1 MPQEKDIAPDCT
13 SSATALGHAAPAAA
27 QPAPSP
33 AASALPLSP
42 SAAAAQLSAPPSGT
56 AVPPAPSS
64 AAPAQPSSPAAAAA
78 QLSGSLSETAAQPAS
93 FPASA
98 TAPHTLTG
106 EIDALKAVSKA
117 VRDLDSLNLTQRK
130 LFDRIE
136 HTHNNIFIQGQAGT
150 GKSTFIKYLKKHSK
164 KRIRLVAP
172 TAIAAL
178 NIEGATIHSMF
189 TLPLS
194 DFLIPQE
201 VRSTRRRKLKSILKK
216 TDILI
221 IDEVSMLRPDILDMI
236 EELCCQARG
245 NLALFGGLQIILI
258 GDLCQLPP
266 IIKPAAIPAFKQ
278 KYGTAEPYFFDALS
292 YQKGA
297 FEKIELTEVYR
308 QSDKELLSYLQNLR
322 NDENLP
328 ETVSYFNRREN
339 YPPDFAATAITI
351 TPYRSVA
358 DGINRR
364 RLAELQTPE
373 REYEAQLAGS
383 FEKMQDTPS
392 PKILTIKEGALVV
405 FNKNNYPDY
414 INGTSGIV
422 EKLEDRYIVVRC
434 LQDNKFITVRREEWK
449 SFAYDINEETGDVT
463 EKETGSFIQFPLQLG
478 YALTIHKAQGK
489 TLDRVIIDI
498 DRGAFAHGQL
508 YVALSRTRRKADM
521 LIKRGLCEDDII
533 FSDRIKS
540 FLS

>member
-1 MPQEKDIAPDCT
+1 MNLVNPQE
-13 SSATALGHAAPAAA
+13 
-27 QPAPSP
+27 
-33 AASALPLSP
+33 
-42 SAAAAQLSAPPSGT
+42 
-56 AVPPAPSS
+56 VN
-64 AAPAQPSSPAAAAA
+64 
-78 QLSGSLSETAAQPAS
+78 
-93 FPASA
+93 
-98 TAPHTLTG
+98 
-106 EIDALKAVSKA
+106 ALKAISKS
-117 VRDLDSLNLTQRK
+117 VKDLDDLNLTQRK
-130 LFDRIE
+130 LFDKIE

-194 DFLIPQE
+194 DFLIMRE
-201 VRSTRRRKLKSILKK
+201 VLSSKRRKLKSILKK

-221 IDEVSMLRPDILDMI
+221 IDEVSMVRPDILDAI
-236 EELCCQARG
+236 EALCCQARG

-266 IIKPAAIPAFKQ
+266 IIKPSATEAFRLE
-278 KYGTAEPYFFDALS
+278 YGTREPYFFDAKS

-308 QSDKELLSYLQNLR
+308 QSDKELLQYLQNLR
-322 NDENLP
+322 RDENIA
-328 ETVSYFNRREN
+328 ETVDYFNRSET
-339 YPPDFAATAITI
+339 YPPDFMNTAITI
-351 TPYRSVA
+351 TPYRAVA
-358 DGINRR
+358 EGINRR
-364 RLAELQTPE
+364 RLAALETVSK
-373 REYEAQLAGS
+373 EYEAQLNGS

-392 PKILTIKEGALVV
+392 PKTLTLKEGALVV

-422 EKLEDRYIVVRC
+422 EKLEERYIIVRC

-449 SFAYDINEETGDVT
+449 SFAYDVNEETGEVT

-489 TLDRVIIDI
+489 TLDRVIVDI

-508 YVALSRTRRKADM
+508 YVALSRTRKKADM
-521 LIKRGLCEDDII
+521 LIKHGLSEDDII
-533 FSDRIKS
+533 FSERIKS
-540 FLS
+540 FLR

>member
-1 MPQEKDIAPDCT
+1 MDKQ
-13 SSATALGHAAPAAA
+13 
-27 QPAPSP
+27 
-33 AASALPLSP
+33 
-42 SAAAAQLSAPPSGT
+42 T
-56 AVPPAPSS
+56 AV
-64 AAPAQPSSPAAAAA
+64 
-78 QLSGSLSETAAQPAS
+78 
-93 FPASA
+93 
-98 TAPHTLTG
+98 G
-106 EIDALKAVSKA
+106 EMDALKSISKA
-117 VRDLDSLNLTQRK
+117 VKDLDTLNLTQRK
-130 LFDRIE
+130 LFDKIE

-194 DFLIPQE
+194 DFLIERE
-201 VRSTRRRKLKSILKK
+201 VLSTRRRKLKSILKK
-216 TDILI
+216 TDILV
-221 IDEVSMLRPDILDMI
+221 IDEVSMLRPDILDAI
-236 EELCCQARG
+236 EALCCQARG

-266 IIKPAAIPAFKQ
+266 IIKYNVEPLFKQ
-278 KYGTAEPYFFDALS
+278 NYGTSEPYFFDAKS

-308 QSDKELLSYLQNLR
+308 QSDNELLTYLQNLR
-322 NDENLP
+322 QNENIP
-328 ETVSYFNRREN
+328 ETISYFNRREN
-339 YPPDFAATAITI
+339 YPADFTATAITI
-351 TPYRSVA
+351 TPYRTVA
-358 DGINRR
+358 DNINRR
-364 RLAELQTPE
+364 RLAELATE
-373 REYEAQLAGS
+373 EKSYDAQLVGS

-392 PKILTIKEGALVV
+392 PKKLTLKVGALVI

-422 EKLEDRYIVVRC
+422 EKLEDRFIIVRC
-434 LQDNKFITVRREEWK
+434 LQDNRFITVRREEWK
-449 SFAYDINEETGDVT
+449 SFAYDISEETGEIT
-463 EKETGSFIQFPLQLG
+463 EKETGSFIQYPLQLG

-508 YVALSRTRRKADM
+508 YVALSRTRKKEDM
-521 LIKRGLCEDDII
+521 LIKNSLCEDDII
-533 FSDRIKS
+533 FSPRIKS

>member
-1 MPQEKDIAPDCT
+1 
-13 SSATALGHAAPAAA
+13 
-27 QPAPSP
+27 
-33 AASALPLSP
+33 
-42 SAAAAQLSAPPSGT
+42 
-56 AVPPAPSS
+56 
-64 AAPAQPSSPAAAAA
+64 
-78 QLSGSLSETAAQPAS
+78 
-93 FPASA
+93 
-98 TAPHTLTG
+98 
-106 EIDALKAVSKA
+106 
-117 VRDLDSLNLTQRK
+117 
-130 LFDRIE
+130 
-136 HTHNNIFIQGQAGT
+136 
-150 GKSTFIKYLKKHSK
+150 
-164 KRIRLVAP
+164 
-172 TAIAAL
+172 
-178 NIEGATIHSMF
+178 
-189 TLPLS
+189 
-194 DFLIPQE
+194 
-201 VRSTRRRKLKSILKK
+201 
-216 TDILI
+216 
-221 IDEVSMLRPDILDMI
+221 MLRPDILDMI

-521 LIKRGLCEDDII
+521 LIKRDLCEDDII

>member
-1 MPQEKDIAPDCT
+1 MNLVNQQE
-13 SSATALGHAAPAAA
+13 
-27 QPAPSP
+27 
-33 AASALPLSP
+33 
-42 SAAAAQLSAPPSGT
+42 
-56 AVPPAPSS
+56 VN
-64 AAPAQPSSPAAAAA
+64 
-78 QLSGSLSETAAQPAS
+78 
-93 FPASA
+93 
-98 TAPHTLTG
+98 
-106 EIDALKAVSKA
+106 ALKAISKS
-117 VRDLDSLNLTQRK
+117 VKDLDDLNLTQRK
-130 LFDRIE
+130 LFDKIE

-194 DFLIPQE
+194 DFLIMRE
-201 VRSTRRRKLKSILKK
+201 VLASKRRKLKSILKK

-221 IDEVSMLRPDILDMI
+221 IDEVSMVRPDILDAI
-236 EELCCQARG
+236 EALCCQARG

-266 IIKPAAIPAFKQ
+266 IIKPSAAEAFRLE
-278 KYGTAEPYFFDALS
+278 YGTREPYFFDAKS

-308 QSDKELLSYLQNLR
+308 QSDKELLQYLQNLR
-322 NDENLP
+322 RDENIA
-328 ETVSYFNRREN
+328 ETVDYFNRAET
-339 YPPDFAATAITI
+339 YSPDFMNTAITI
-351 TPYRSVA
+351 TPYRAVA
-358 DGINRR
+358 EGINRR
-364 RLAELQTPE
+364 RLAALNTLTKD
-373 REYEAQLAGS
+373 YEAQLNGS

-392 PKILTIKEGALVV
+392 PKTLTLKEGALVV

-422 EKLEDRYIVVRC
+422 EKLEERYIIVRG

-449 SFAYDINEETGDVT
+449 SFAYDVNEETGEVT

-489 TLDRVIIDI
+489 TLDRVIVDI

-508 YVALSRTRRKADM
+508 YVALSRTRKKADM
-521 LIKRGLCEDDII
+521 LIKHGLSDDDII
-533 FSDRIKS
+533 FSERIKS
-540 FLS
+540 FLR

>member
-1 MPQEKDIAPDCT
+1 MSDEQPNGEIN
-13 SSATALGHAAPAAA
+13 ALK
-27 QPAPSP
+27 
-33 AASALPLSP
+33 
-42 SAAAAQLSAPPSGT
+42 
-56 AVPPAPSS
+56 
-64 AAPAQPSSPAAAAA
+64 
-78 QLSGSLSETAAQPAS
+78 SLSKSVKDVET
-93 FPASA
+93 
-98 TAPHTLTG
+98 
-106 EIDALKAVSKA
+106 
-117 VRDLDSLNLTQRK
+117 LNLVQRK
-130 LFDRIE
+130 LFDKIE
-136 HTHNNIFIQGQAGT
+136 HTHTNIFIQGQAGT

-194 DFLIPQE
+194 DFLIMRE
-201 VRSTRRRKLKSILKK
+201 VMSSRRRKLKSILKK
-216 TDILI
+216 TDILV
-221 IDEVSMLRPDILDMI
+221 IDEVSMVRPDILDAI
-236 EELCCQARG
+236 EALCCQARG

-266 IIKPAAIPAFKQ
+266 IIKYEAAEAFRME
-278 KYGTAEPYFFDALS
+278 YGTNEPYFFDAKS

-297 FEKIELTEVYR
+297 FEKVELTEVYR
-308 QSDKELLSYLQNLR
+308 QSDSELLGYLQNLR

-328 ETVSYFNRREN
+328 ETMAYFNRAEQ
-339 YPPDFAATAITI
+339 YPKDFASTAITI
-351 TPYRSVA
+351 TPYRQVA
-358 DGINRR
+358 DSINKSK
-364 RLAELQTPE
+364 LAAIKKEEKSYTAE
-373 REYEAQLAGS
+373 LAGS

-392 PKILTIKEGALVV
+392 PKTLTLKEGALVV

-414 INGTSGIV
+414 INGTSGLV
-422 EKLEDRYIVVRC
+422 EKLEDRYIIVRC

-449 SFAYDINEETGDVT
+449 SFAYDINEVTGDVT

-489 TLDRVIIDI
+489 TLDRVIVDI

-508 YVALSRTRRKADM
+508 YVALSRTRKKQDM
-521 LIKRGLCEDDII
+521 YIKRSLCEDDII
-533 FSDRIKS
+533 FPPRIKS

>member
-1 MPQEKDIAPDCT
+1 MNLVNQQE
-13 SSATALGHAAPAAA
+13 
-27 QPAPSP
+27 
-33 AASALPLSP
+33 
-42 SAAAAQLSAPPSGT
+42 
-56 AVPPAPSS
+56 VN
-64 AAPAQPSSPAAAAA
+64 
-78 QLSGSLSETAAQPAS
+78 
-93 FPASA
+93 
-98 TAPHTLTG
+98 
-106 EIDALKAVSKA
+106 ALKAISKS
-117 VRDLDSLNLTQRK
+117 VKDLDELNLVQRK
-130 LFDRIE
+130 LFDKIE

-194 DFLIPQE
+194 DFLIMRE
-201 VRSTRRRKLKSILKK
+201 VLSSKRRKLKSILKK

-221 IDEVSMLRPDILDMI
+221 IDEVSMVRPDILDAI
-236 EELCCQARG
+236 EALCCQARG

-266 IIKPAAIPAFKQ
+266 IIKSSATEAFRLE
-278 KYGTAEPYFFDALS
+278 YGTREPYFFDAKS

-308 QSDKELLSYLQNLR
+308 QSDKELLQYLQNLR
-322 NDENLP
+322 RDENIV
-328 ETVSYFNRREN
+328 ETVDYFNRSET
-339 YPPDFAATAITI
+339 YSPDFMNTAITI
-351 TPYRSVA
+351 TPYRAVA
-358 DGINRR
+358 EGINRR
-364 RLAELQTPE
+364 RLAALETDAKD
-373 REYEAQLAGS
+373 YEAQLNGS

-392 PKILTIKEGALVV
+392 PKTLTLKEGALVV

-422 EKLEDRYIVVRC
+422 EKLEDRYIIVRC

-449 SFAYDINEETGDVT
+449 SFAYDVNEETGEVT

-489 TLDRVIIDI
+489 TLDRVIVDI

-508 YVALSRTRRKADM
+508 YVALSRTRKKADM
-521 LIKRGLCEDDII
+521 LIKHGLSEDDII
-533 FSDRIKS
+533 FSERIKS
-540 FLS
+540 FLR

>member
-1 MPQEKDIAPDCT
+1 MEENV
-13 SSATALGHAAPAAA
+13 AAG
-27 QPAPSP
+27 
-33 AASALPLSP
+33 ASA
-42 SAAAAQLSAPPSGT
+42 
-56 AVPPAPSS
+56 
-64 AAPAQPSSPAAAAA
+64 
-78 QLSGSLSETAAQPAS
+78 
-93 FPASA
+93 
-98 TAPHTLTG
+98 G
-106 EIDALKAVSKA
+106 EINALKALSKS
-117 VRDLDSLNLTQRK
+117 VKDLDTLNLTQRK
-130 LFDRIE
+130 LFDKIE

-150 GKSTFIKYLKKHSK
+150 GKSTFIKYLRKHSK

-194 DFLIPQE
+194 DFLILRE
-201 VRSTRRRKLKSILKK
+201 IMSSKRRKLKSILKK

-221 IDEVSMLRPDILDMI
+221 VDEVSMLRPDILDAI
-236 EELCCQARG
+236 EALCCQARG

-258 GDLCQLPP
+258 GDMCQLPP
-266 IIKPAAIPAFKQ
+266 IIRQEAVPAFKRE
-278 KYGTAEPYFFDALS
+278 YGTAEPYFFDAKA

-308 QSDKELLSYLQNLR
+308 QSDRELLGYLQNLR
-322 NDENLP
+322 RDENLP

-339 YPPDFAATAITI
+339 FPADFLATAITI
-351 TPYRSVA
+351 TPYRQVA

-364 RLAELQTPE
+364 RLAELKSEE
-373 REYEAQLAGS
+373 RSYEAALAGN

-392 PKILTIKEGALVV
+392 PKVLTLREGALVV

-414 INGTSGIV
+414 INGTSGVV
-422 EKLEDRYIVVRC
+422 EKLEERYIVVRC

-449 SFAYDINEETGDVT
+449 SFAYDIDEETGEVK

-508 YVALSRTRRKADM
+508 YVALSRTRKKADM
-521 LIKRGLCEDDII
+521 FIKRGLCEDDII
-533 FSDRIKS
+533 FSERIKS

>member
-1 MPQEKDIAPDCT
+1 MEDTVRDKEIEAMR
-13 SSATALGHAAPAAA
+13 
-27 QPAPSP
+27 
-33 AASALPLSP
+33 
-42 SAAAAQLSAPPSGT
+42 
-56 AVPPAPSS
+56 
-64 AAPAQPSSPAAAAA
+64 
-78 QLSGSLSETAAQPAS
+78 SLSKSVQ
-93 FPASA
+93 
-98 TAPHTLTG
+98 
-106 EIDALKAVSKA
+106 
-117 VRDLDSLNLTQRK
+117 DLDILNLVQRK
-130 LFDRIE
+130 LFDKIE
-136 HTHNNIFIQGQAGT
+136 HTHNNIFIHGQAGT

-194 DFLIPQE
+194 DFLILKE
-201 VRSTRRRKLKSILKK
+201 VLSSKRRKLKSILKR

-221 IDEVSMLRPDILDMI
+221 IDEVSMLRPDVLDTI
-236 EELCCQARG
+236 EALCCQARG

-266 IIKPAAIPAFKQ
+266 IIKPGVKSVFKQ
-278 KYGTAEPYFFDALS
+278 EYGTDEPYFFDAKS

-308 QSDKELLSYLQNLR
+308 QKDMQLLAYLQNLR
-322 NDENLP
+322 NDEKLP
-328 ETVSYFNRREN
+328 ETVEYFNRKEN
-339 YPPDFAATAITI
+339 FPADFLETAITI
-351 TPYRSVA
+351 TPYRQVA
-358 DGINRR
+358 DSINRR
-364 RLAELQTPE
+364 RLADLKTKEQT
-373 REYEAQLAGS
+373 YEAQADGN

-392 PKILTIKEGALVV
+392 PRILTLKEGALVV

-422 EKLEDRYIVVRC
+422 EKLDDRFIVVRC
-434 LQDNKFITVRREEWK
+434 LQDNKFVTVRREEWK
-449 SFAYDINEETGDVT
+449 SFAYDLDEETGEVK
-463 EKETGSFIQFPLQLG
+463 EKENGSFIQYPLQAG

-508 YVALSRTRRKADM
+508 YVALSRTRQKKDM
-521 LIKRGLCEDDII
+521 FIKRGLCEEDII
-533 FSDRIKS
+533 FSRRIKS
-540 FLS
+540 FLE

>member
-1 MPQEKDIAPDCT
+1 MNLVNPQE
-13 SSATALGHAAPAAA
+13 
-27 QPAPSP
+27 
-33 AASALPLSP
+33 
-42 SAAAAQLSAPPSGT
+42 
-56 AVPPAPSS
+56 VN
-64 AAPAQPSSPAAAAA
+64 
-78 QLSGSLSETAAQPAS
+78 
-93 FPASA
+93 
-98 TAPHTLTG
+98 
-106 EIDALKAVSKA
+106 ALKAISKS
-117 VRDLDSLNLTQRK
+117 VKDLDDLNLTQRK
-130 LFDRIE
+130 LFDKIE

-194 DFLIPQE
+194 DFLIMHE
-201 VRSTRRRKLKSILKK
+201 VLSSKRRKLKSILKK

-221 IDEVSMLRPDILDMI
+221 IDEVSMVRPDILDAI
-236 EELCCQARG
+236 EALCCQARG

-266 IIKPAAIPAFKQ
+266 IIKPSATEAFRLE
-278 KYGTAEPYFFDALS
+278 YGTREPYFFDAKS

-308 QSDKELLSYLQNLR
+308 QSDKELLQYLQNLR
-322 NDENLP
+322 RDENIA
-328 ETVSYFNRREN
+328 ETVDYFNRAET
-339 YPPDFAATAITI
+339 YSPDFMNTAITI
-351 TPYRSVA
+351 TPYRAVA
-358 DGINRR
+358 EGINRR
-364 RLAELQTPE
+364 RLAALETE
-373 REYEAQLAGS
+373 AKDYEAQLNGS

-392 PKILTIKEGALVV
+392 PKTLTLKEGALVV

-422 EKLEDRYIVVRC
+422 EKLEDRYIIVRC

-449 SFAYDINEETGDVT
+449 SFAYDVNEETGEVT

-489 TLDRVIIDI
+489 TLDRVIVDI

-508 YVALSRTRRKADM
+508 YVALSRTRKKADM
-521 LIKRGLCEDDII
+521 LIKHGLSEDDII
-533 FSDRIKS
+533 FSERIKS
-540 FLS
+540 FLR

>member
-1 MPQEKDIAPDCT
+1 MNLVNQQE
-13 SSATALGHAAPAAA
+13 
-27 QPAPSP
+27 
-33 AASALPLSP
+33 
-42 SAAAAQLSAPPSGT
+42 
-56 AVPPAPSS
+56 VN
-64 AAPAQPSSPAAAAA
+64 
-78 QLSGSLSETAAQPAS
+78 
-93 FPASA
+93 
-98 TAPHTLTG
+98 
-106 EIDALKAVSKA
+106 ALKAISKS
-117 VRDLDSLNLTQRK
+117 VKDLDELNLVQRK
-130 LFDRIE
+130 LFDKIE

-194 DFLIPQE
+194 DFLIMRE
-201 VRSTRRRKLKSILKK
+201 VLASKRRKLKSILKK

-221 IDEVSMLRPDILDMI
+221 IDEVSMVRPDILDAI
-236 EELCCQARG
+236 EALCCQARG

-266 IIKPAAIPAFKQ
+266 IIKPSAAEAFRLE
-278 KYGTAEPYFFDALS
+278 YGTREPYFFDAKS

-308 QSDKELLSYLQNLR
+308 QSDKELLQYLQNLR
-322 NDENLP
+322 RDENIA
-328 ETVSYFNRREN
+328 ETVDYFNRAET
-339 YPPDFAATAITI
+339 YSPDFMNTAITI
-351 TPYRSVA
+351 TPYRAVA
-358 DGINRR
+358 EGINRR
-364 RLAELQTPE
+364 RLAALNTLTKD
-373 REYEAQLAGS
+373 YEAQLNGS

-392 PKILTIKEGALVV
+392 PKTLTLKEGALVV

-422 EKLEDRYIVVRC
+422 EKLEERYIIVRC

-449 SFAYDINEETGDVT
+449 SFAYDVNEETGEVT

-489 TLDRVIIDI
+489 TLDRVIVDI

-508 YVALSRTRRKADM
+508 YVALSRTRKKADM
-521 LIKRGLCEDDII
+521 LIKHGLSDDDII
-533 FSDRIKS
+533 FSERIKS
-540 FLS
+540 FLR

>member
-1 MPQEKDIAPDCT
+1 MNLVNQQE
-13 SSATALGHAAPAAA
+13 
-27 QPAPSP
+27 
-33 AASALPLSP
+33 
-42 SAAAAQLSAPPSGT
+42 
-56 AVPPAPSS
+56 VN
-64 AAPAQPSSPAAAAA
+64 
-78 QLSGSLSETAAQPAS
+78 
-93 FPASA
+93 
-98 TAPHTLTG
+98 
-106 EIDALKAVSKA
+106 ALKAISKS
-117 VRDLDSLNLTQRK
+117 VKDLDELNLVQRK
-130 LFDRIE
+130 LFDKIE

-194 DFLIPQE
+194 DFLIMRE
-201 VRSTRRRKLKSILKK
+201 VLSSKRRKLKSILKK

-221 IDEVSMLRPDILDMI
+221 IDEVSMVRPDILDAI
-236 EELCCQARG
+236 EALCCQARG

-266 IIKPAAIPAFKQ
+266 IIKSSATEAFRLE
-278 KYGTAEPYFFDALS
+278 YGTREPYFFDAKS

-308 QSDKELLSYLQNLR
+308 QSDKELLQYLQNLR
-322 NDENLP
+322 RDENIA
-328 ETVSYFNRREN
+328 ETVDYFNRSET
-339 YPPDFAATAITI
+339 YSPDFMNTAITI
-351 TPYRSVA
+351 TPYRAVA
-358 DGINRR
+358 EGINRR
-364 RLAELQTPE
+364 RLAALETDAKD
-373 REYEAQLAGS
+373 YEAQLNGS

-392 PKILTIKEGALVV
+392 PKTLTLKEGALVV

-422 EKLEDRYIVVRC
+422 EKLEDRYIIVRC

-449 SFAYDINEETGDVT
+449 SFAYDVNEETGEVT

-489 TLDRVIIDI
+489 TLDRVIVDI

-508 YVALSRTRRKADM
+508 YVALSRTRKKADM
-521 LIKRGLCEDDII
+521 LII
-533 FSDRIKS
+533 S
-540 FLS
+540 FRRYTGASQLQARRLTTLRDGGTRLLTERESIST

>member
-1 MPQEKDIAPDCT
+1 MEPTQ
-13 SSATALGHAAPAAA
+13 
-27 QPAPSP
+27 
-33 AASALPLSP
+33 
-42 SAAAAQLSAPPSGT
+42 
-56 AVPPAPSS
+56 
-64 AAPAQPSSPAAAAA
+64 
-78 QLSGSLSETAAQPAS
+78 
-93 FPASA
+93 
-98 TAPHTLTG
+98 TG
-106 EIDALKAVSKA
+106 EITALKSLSKS
-117 VRDLDSLNLTQRK
+117 VKDLDTLNLTQRK
-130 LFDRIE
+130 LFDKIE
-136 HTHNNIFIQGQAGT
+136 HTHTNIFIQGQAGT

-194 DFLIPQE
+194 DFLIMRE
-201 VRSTRRRKLKSILKK
+201 ILSSRRRKLKSILKK

-221 IDEVSMLRPDILDMI
+221 IDEVSMVRPDILDAI
-236 EELCCQARG
+236 EALCCQARG
-245 NLALFGGLQIILI
+245 NLSLFGGLQIILI

-266 IIKPAAIPAFKQ
+266 IIKYEAENAFQ
-278 KYGTAEPYFFDALS
+278 MEYGTREPYFFDSKA

-308 QSDKELLSYLQNLR
+308 QSDTELLHYLQNLR
-322 NDENLP
+322 NDENIA
-328 ETVSYFNRREN
+328 ETISYFNKAEN
-339 YPPDFAATAITI
+339 YPEDFTATAITI
-351 TPYRSVA
+351 TPYRQIA
-358 DGINRR
+358 DSINQRK
-364 RLAELQTPE
+364 LAAIKKEEKSYT
-373 REYEAQLAGS
+373 AQLAGS

-392 PKILTIKEGALVV
+392 PKTLTLKEGALVV

-422 EKLEDRYIVVRC
+422 EKLEERYIVVRC

-449 SFAYDINEETGDVT
+449 SFAYDVNEVTGDVT

-489 TLDRVIIDI
+489 TLDRVIVDI

-508 YVALSRTRRKADM
+508 YVALSRTRKKQDM
-521 LIKRGLCEDDII
+521 YIKRALCEDDII
-533 FSDRIKS
+533 FSPRIKS
-540 FLS
+540 FLR